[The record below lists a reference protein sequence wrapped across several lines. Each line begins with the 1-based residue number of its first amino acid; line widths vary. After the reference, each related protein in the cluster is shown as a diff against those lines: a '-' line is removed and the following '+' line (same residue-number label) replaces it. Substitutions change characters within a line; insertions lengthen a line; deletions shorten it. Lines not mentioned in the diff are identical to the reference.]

1 MPKITYSEWTFSSLK
16 FLKDEILYVLKDC
29 PNYSKL
35 NELIEVAS
43 NENIRNLID
52 LTNETANINSKKIH
66 KDLKEENYTV
76 ITDDQSNIRRFQKMN
91 ENLIYSSSDLNGALR
106 YYPNEQT
113 MIYSTTLPKDLKEEN
128 LSVIF

>member
-1 MPKITYSEWTFSSLK
+1 M
-16 FLKDEILYVLKDC
+16 
-29 PNYSKL
+29 
-35 NELIEVAS
+35 
-43 NENIRNLID
+43 
-52 LTNETANINSKKIH
+52 TNETANINSKKIH

-113 MIYSTTLPKDLKEEN
+113 MIYSTTLPKD
-128 LSVIF
+128 